1 MAAGIIAQLPGG
13 EVQHVPVPAPKL
25 LLEGSCLS
33 EVAGRLRRLVLSP
46 ALGIIKKAACTV
58 DQCDDKHL
66 EVKSCEGPEDTDYES
81 RAEED
86 EVDDDYRILFR
97 GRDLED
103 ESIAAVF
110 LESLESGRPCMVRV
124 LFRLLGGKGG
134 FGSLLKNQKGGKK
147 TTNFDAMRDLNG
159 RRVRHVKAVERI
171 KDWLEQK
178 KRDDDIVKMLT
189 GEGPELPKPT
199 AESESLDPN
208 FVRKLKSAA
217 ASRPALVSE
226 GLRHLLDETD
236 DAEEGEEVTTKRAR
250 TDSSA
255 ASSSSHAGS
264 AAKAASAPSKESPAD
279 ESDSVNWLGALDS
292 LGGLSSPD
300 SDDKEDEPAAGSA
313 ASSSS
318 SAGQKA
324 SG

>member
-13 EVQHVPVPAPKL
+13 EVQHVPMPAPKL

-33 EVAGRLRRLVLSP
+33 EVASRLRRLVLSP
-46 ALGIIKKAACTV
+46 ALGIIEKAACAD
-58 DQCDDKHL
+58 DQQDDKNL
-66 EVKSCEGPEDTDYES
+66 EVKSCEDTDCLPQ
-81 RAEED
+81 AEED

-103 ESIAAVF
+103 ESIAAAF
-110 LESLESGRPCMVRV
+110 LENLESGRPCMVRV

-159 RRVRHVKAVERI
+159 RRIRHVKAVERI

-178 KRDDDIVKMLT
+178 KREDEIVKMLT

-226 GLRHLLDETD
+226 GLRHLLNETD
-236 DAEEGEEVTTKRAR
+236 DAELPEEGEEVTTKRAR

-255 ASSSSHAGS
+255 ASSSSQAGS
-264 AAKAASAPSKESPAD
+264 AAKAASAPSKDSPAD
-279 ESDSVNWLGALDS
+279 DGDSVNWLGALDS

-300 SDDKEDEPAAGSA
+300 SDDKEDEPPAGSA